1 MSGRPLMPAR
11 RGLLAG
17 AASGLAL
24 AGCSSLSWLGLSE
37 PKIPKLTPLS
47 PKLALLTAW
56 SARVP
61 VPPAGL
67 TPTLL
72 KDQLVLAGR
81 DGQLL
86 GLGLARGE
94 ALWSLDLRQPLA
106 AGVGSD
112 GRFHAVVLD
121 SSELLVVEGGRE
133 RWRHRLGVR
142 VVTAPLVA
150 GERVFV
156 LTVDRQV
163 LAFDALDGR
172 LIWSQQRAGAGEPL
186 TLLQPGV
193 LRAHRNTVLAGLGPR
208 LVALD
213 ALDGSVRWD
222 LPLATPRGT
231 NEVERLADLVGPS
244 GRDGAVVCARAFQAA
259 LGCVEADRGQLQW
272 SKPGSGEVGL
282 ALDAERVYA
291 ADSADRLSA
300 FRRGGGELV
309 WTQELLARRR
319 LAAPV
324 VVGPHLVVADVEGW
338 VHYFDARNGAPLAR
352 LATDGGEV
360 DAPLLVQGS
369 TVLVLT
375 RRGGLHAVRAA

>member
-1 MSGRPLMPAR
+1 MSGVSGHPGRRSLMV
-11 RGLLAG
+11 
-17 AASGLAL
+17 AAGLAL
-24 AGCSSLSWLGLSE
+24 AGCSSFSLPGFGGS
-37 PKIPKLTPLS
+37 KIPKLPGLS
-47 PKLALLTAW
+47 PRLNLVTAW
-56 SARVP
+56 SARVSPPPPGLSP
-61 VPPAGL
+61 V
-67 TPTLL
+67 LL
-72 KDQLVLAGR
+72 KDQIVLAGR
-81 DGQLL
+81 DGRLA

-94 ALWSLDLRQPLA
+94 ALWSHELRRPVA

-121 SSELLVVEGGRE
+121 SSELVVVEEGRE
-133 RWRHRLGVR
+133 RWLRRLGVR

-193 LRAHRNTVLAGLGPR
+193 LRAHRNAVLAGLGPR

-231 NEVERLADLVGPS
+231 NEVERLADLVGPA
-244 GRDGAVVCARAFQAA
+244 GRDGAVVCARAFQSAVA
-259 LGCVEADRGQLQW
+259 CVDADRGALQW
-272 SKPGSGEVGL
+272 TKPGSGELGL
-282 ALDAERVYA
+282 AMDREHVYA
-291 ADSADRLSA
+291 ADSADRIA
-300 FRRGGGELV
+300 AYRRGGGERA
-309 WTQELLARRR
+309 WIQESLARRR
-319 LAAPV
+319 LSAPA
-324 VVGPHLVVADVEGW
+324 VVGPHVVVADVEGW
-338 VHYFDARNGAPLAR
+338 VHYFDALTGTPLAR

-360 DAPLLVQGS
+360 DAPLLVHGT
-369 TVLVLT
+369 TVHVLT
-375 RRGGLHAVRAA
+375 RRGGLHALRAA